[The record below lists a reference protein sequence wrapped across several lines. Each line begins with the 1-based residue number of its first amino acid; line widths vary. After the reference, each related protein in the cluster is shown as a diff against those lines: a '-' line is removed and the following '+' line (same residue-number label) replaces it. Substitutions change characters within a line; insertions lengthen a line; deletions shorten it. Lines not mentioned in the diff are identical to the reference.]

1 MSSREYLYPHHSV
14 KRNREKRK
22 KRKRIKR
29 LTYLIGAVLLCCV
42 MLRGVWLFADDT
54 WNISGKV
61 RAGAD
66 WYEPLV
72 GVYVEGGV
80 QGGEAQGGVV
90 QNDVRQDDVMPNDG
104 ISQNGML
111 SNDDMSQNGMP
122 SNDDMSQ
129 NNTLQND
136 DISQNGTLQYDGM
149 SQTDVPVDD
158 GGQQYAM
165 SNTIDLSGLY
175 SQYAVLVDSETGEV
189 LAERRKDETMYPAS
203 LTKIMTAVLAMEK
216 ADNLDEVIAVPEEI
230 FPQLYAEEASMAGF
244 LPGEEATVRDL
255 LYGVLLPSGAE
266 CCLTLAIHFAGTEE
280 AFVRQMNKKAAELG
294 MTNTNFC
301 NSTGL
306 HDRRHYTTAADLAK
320 LLQYALKNNVFR
332 EIFTS
337 SYYYVQPDNLHPDGF
352 VFNSTMYQS
361 MDENAL
367 ECGIL
372 GGKTGYTEEAGLC
385 LASLAQIGGREYILV
400 TAGAPG
406 SHETEP
412 YHILDATYVYEKI
425 THIAF

>member
-1 MSSREYLYPHHSV
+1 MGGREYLYPDHSV
-14 KRNREKRK
+14 KRKRGKRK
-22 KRKRIKR
+22 KRRKIMK
-29 LTYLIGAVLLCCV
+29 LTYLIGVALLCCV
-42 MLRGVWLFADDT
+42 MLRGVWLFADDA

-66 WYEPLV
+66 WYAPLV
-72 GVYVEGGV
+72 GVYVEDGV
-80 QGGEAQGGVV
+80 QGGEAQDGEAQGGVV
-90 QNDVRQDDVMPNDG
+90 QNDVRQYEA
-104 ISQNGML
+104 ML
-111 SNDDMSQNGMP
+111 
-122 SNDDMSQ
+122 
-129 NNTLQND
+129 ND
-136 DISQNGTLQYDGM
+136 DI

-216 ADNLDEVIAVPEEI
+216 ADSLDEVITVPEEI

-280 AFVRQMNKKAAELG
+280 AFVQQMNEKAAQLG
-294 MTNTNFC
+294 MANTNFC

-306 HDRRHYTTAADLAK
+306 HDSRHYTTAADLAK

-425 THIAF
+425 THISF